1 MTTTSPLSHPRLT
14 LAAATGLSAVIA
26 VAAISLADAA
36 HAAGPPDP
44 GLGSTARFAVL
55 AGSGV
60 TNKNATTIS
69 GENATGDVG
78 SFPTT
83 AVTGSASITTTG
95 TVRFG
100 DKVTEDAKPDLVQAY
115 LDAEGAQPP
124 TALDGDLDGETLR
137 AGVHKQA
144 SALLLTGTVTLD
156 AQGDASSVFIIQV
169 GSDFTTASSSKVALV
184 NGAQAC
190 HVYWQIG
197 RSATFGSNTDF
208 KGTVLALTSI
218 TADSAATFDGRLLAR
233 NGAVTLD
240 NNTINL
246 PKCIT
251 PTATS
256 PAPTTPVV
264 TKAPTPTPTKKPSTK
279 DDKKKDDEKDDKKKG
294 GKGGDDDE
302 RSSTGGG
309 SDGDGGG
316 DGTSSGGSGTSTD
329 GGTGGGSSST
339 TGLPDTGGPPLYLAP
354 VGALALLTGVGL
366 VFAARGRVRG
376 THRA

>member
-1 MTTTSPLSHPRLT
+1 MTTTSPHSHSHSHRRLI
-14 LAAATGLSAVIA
+14 LAATVTGLSAVLA
-26 VAAISLADAA
+26 VAAVSLADAA
-36 HAAGPPDP
+36 HAAGPPDVP
-44 GLGSTARFAVL
+44 LASTARFTVL

-60 TNKNATTIS
+60 TNTNATTIS
-69 GENATGDVG
+69 GEAATGDVG

-115 LDAEGAQPP
+115 LNAEGAQPP
-124 TALDGDLDGETLR
+124 TSLDAEAGNKTLF

-144 SALLLTGTVTLD
+144 SALQLTGTVTLD

-218 TADSAATFDGRLLAR
+218 TANSAATFEGRLLAR
-233 NGAVTLD
+233 NGAVTLN
-240 NNTINL
+240 NNTITL
-246 PKCIT
+246 PKCVT

-264 TKAPTPTPTKKPSTK
+264 TKAPTPTPTKKPTTKK
-279 DDKKKDDEKDDKKKG
+279 DDKKDDKDGKKSKDG
-294 GKGGDDDE
+294 NGDDK
-302 RSSTGGG
+302 SSSGVGG
-309 SDGDGGG
+309 GGG
-316 DGTSSGGSGTSTD
+316 DGTSSGGSGTGSGT
-329 GGTGGGSSST
+329 GTGGGTSST
-339 TGLPDTGGPPLYLAP
+339 SGLPDTGGPPLFLAP
-354 VGALALLTGVGL
+354 VGALTLLTGVGL
-366 VFAARGRVRG
+366 VLATRRRVRG